1 VLHAGHNDLRRGFQD
16 NGANIQTFRNVLGF
30 GVAKGK
36 QKQKTKQNNQPPV
49 QPSPQSSSPL
59 TPMSASVDPVI
70 KVNGLER
77 ASH

>member
-1 VLHAGHNDLRRGFQD
+1 
-16 NGANIQTFRNVLGF
+16 VLGF

-36 QKQKTKQNNQPPV
+36 QKQKTKQNNQ
-49 QPSPQSSSPL
+49 PL

>member
-1 VLHAGHNDLRRGFQD
+1 MCWGLEW
-16 NGANIQTFRNVLGF
+16 
-30 GVAKGK
+30 
-36 QKQKTKQNNQPPV
+36 QKESRSKKNKQNNQPPV

>member
-1 VLHAGHNDLRRGFQD
+1 
-16 NGANIQTFRNVLGF
+16 
-30 GVAKGK
+30 VAKGK
-36 QKQKTKQNNQPPV
+36 QKQKTKQNNLPPV
-49 QPSPQSSSPL
+49 QPSPQSSCPL